1 MQTPELFEGPGAY
14 ASRLLRQVPSPNR
27 LVAKT
32 NTENTV
38 SPGKGP
44 PKMPGALPLLGHM
57 LAFGRNPFDYM
68 MTLRKTLGEI
78 GEFRMFHQRM
88 VLMTGPE
95 ANEAFFRAPDTQLDQ
110 SQAYKIMTPIFGKGV
125 VFDAPPHK
133 KDQQLKMLMPVLR
146 DKPMRGY
153 AQVIVREVEQMIA
166 AWEDAGEIDLL
177 EFMKELTIYT
187 SSHCLLGDEFR
198 YELNEEFAR
207 IYHDLEKGVNP
218 LAFVFPYLP
227 LPVFRRRDKARARLQ
242 ELVTGIITKRAQKP
256 EKNEDAF
263 QMLIDARYDD
273 GSPLSAHE
281 ITGMLI
287 GTIFAG
293 HHTTAGTAAWTLL
306 ELARRPESMG
316 RVLNELDAH
325 FGADGEITFQ
335 SLREIPVLENVI
347 KEVLRLHPPLIFLI
361 RKVMRDFHFKGYTVK
376 AGKYVCTSPRVSHR
390 IAEIFP
396 DPEMFDPDRY
406 SEARLEDARPF
417 SWIAFGGG
425 KHKCSGNAFA
435 MLQLKAIFSIL
446 FRRYTFELIDDKD
459 GYQDDFSQMVVQPV
473 SPCRVRYLKRKD
485 IKESAAEST
494 RQNTQESVQTGP
506 FFHITIDRELC
517 QGHAACMTEA
527 PELFRVDDAGNV
539 TILQETP
546 PSDWLTKARRA
557 EKYCPTQA
565 INIEL
570 NQDT

>member
-1 MQTPELFEGPGAY
+1 MTT
-14 ASRLLRQVPSPNR
+14 
-27 LVAKT
+27 T
-32 NTENTV
+32 NTEKPD
-38 SPGKGP
+38 SPGKVP
-44 PKMPGALPLLGHM
+44 PKMPRALPLLGNM
-57 LAFGRNPFDYM
+57 LEFGKNPFSYM
-68 MTLRKTLGEI
+68 MELRKTLGEI
-78 GEFRMFHQRM
+78 GEFRMFHQKM

-95 ANEAFFRAPDTQLDQ
+95 ANEAFFRAPDAQLDQ

-153 AQVIVREVEQMIA
+153 AQVIVQEVEQMIA
-166 AWEDAGEIDLL
+166 GWGDTGEIDLL

-198 YELNEEFAR
+198 YELNEEFAK

-242 ELVTGIITKRAQKP
+242 ELVTGIIAKRAQKT
-256 EKNEDAF
+256 EKSEDAF
-263 QMLIDARYDD
+263 QLLIDAKYDD
-273 GSPLSAHE
+273 GSNLSAHE

-306 ELARRPESMG
+306 ELARRPGYMVE
-316 RVLNELDAH
+316 VLNELDAH
-325 FGADGEITFQ
+325 FGVDGEVTFQ
-335 SLREIPVLENVI
+335 SLREIPILENVI

-361 RKVMRDFHFKGYTVK
+361 RKVMQDFHFKDYTVK
-376 AGKYVCTSPRVSHR
+376 AGKYVCASPRVSHR
-390 IAEIFP
+390 IPEVFP
-396 DPEMFDPDRY
+396 DPEKFDPDRY
-406 SEARLEDARPF
+406 SETRQEDAKPF

-446 FRRYTFELIDDKD
+446 LRRYTFELIDDKD
-459 GYQDDFSQMVVQPV
+459 TYQDDFTQMVVQPI
-473 SPCRVRYLKRKD
+473 SPCRVRYIKRTDLKAAADKSTNTIVQDRKPPSPSFQ
-485 IKESAAEST
+485 IKL
-494 RQNTQESVQTGP
+494 
-506 FFHITIDRELC
+506 DRELC
-517 QGHAACMTEA
+517 QGHATCMTEA
-527 PELFRVDDAGNV
+527 PELFHVDDAGNV
-539 TILQETP
+539 TVLQEN
-546 PSDWLTKARRA
+546 PSLDLLTKARQA
-557 EKYCPTQA
+557 EKYCPTKA
-565 INIEL
+565 ISVNSTEPNHL
-570 NQDT
+570 KDKE

>member
-1 MQTPELFEGPGAY
+1 M
-14 ASRLLRQVPSPNR
+14 
-27 LVAKT
+27 
-32 NTENTV
+32 NTEKPAF
-38 SPGKGP
+38 PGKEP

-57 LAFGRNPFDYM
+57 LEFGKNPFDYM
-68 MTLRKTLGEI
+68 VRLRNSLGEI
-78 GEFRMFHQRM
+78 GEFRMFHQKM

-95 ANEAFFRAPDTQLDQ
+95 ANEAFFRAPDAQLDQ

-153 AQVIVREVEQMIA
+153 AKVIVQEVEQMIA
-166 AWEDAGEIDLL
+166 NWGDTGEIDLL

-198 YELNEEFAR
+198 YELNEEFAK

-242 ELVTGIITKRAQKP
+242 ELVTGIIAKRAQKP
-256 EKNEDAF
+256 EKSEDAF
-263 QMLIDARYDD
+263 QLLIESKYDD
-273 GSPLSAHE
+273 GSDLSAHE

-306 ELARRPESMG
+306 ELARRPECMEP
-316 RVLNELDAH
+316 VLNELDHH
-325 FGADGEITFQ
+325 FGADGEVTFQ
-335 SLREIPVLENVI
+335 SLREIPALENVI

-361 RKVMRDFHFKGYTVK
+361 RKVMQDFHFKGYTVK
-376 AGKYVCTSPRVSHR
+376 AGKYVCASPRVSHR
-390 IAEIFP
+390 IADVFP
-396 DPEMFDPDRY
+396 EPEKFDPDRY
-406 SEARLEDARPF
+406 SEARQEDAKPF

-446 FRRYTFELIDDKD
+446 LRRYTFELIDDK
-459 GYQDDFSQMVVQPV
+459 GTYQDDFTQMVVQPV
-473 SPCRVRYLKRKD
+473 SPCRVRYVKRAV
-485 IKESAAEST
+485 IKETTVEST
-494 RQNTQESVQTGP
+494 RNNAQESTQTGP
-506 FFHITIDRELC
+506 GFQIIIDRELC
-517 QGHAACMTEA
+517 QGHATCMTEA
-527 PELFRVDDAGNV
+527 PELFQVDEAGNV
-539 TILQETP
+539 TVLQENP
-546 PSDWLTKARRA
+546 PLDLLMKARQA
-557 EKYCPTQA
+557 EKYCPTKA
-565 INIEL
+565 I
-570 NQDT
+570 TVKMKV

>member
-1 MQTPELFEGPGAY
+1 MERAM
-14 ASRLLRQVPSPNR
+14 
-27 LVAKT
+27 VAT
-32 NTENTV
+32 NTQKNV
-38 SPGKGP
+38 LSGKEP
-44 PKMPGALPLLGHM
+44 PQMPGALPLLGHM
-57 LAFGRNPFDYM
+57 LEFGKNPFDYM
-68 MTLRKTLGEI
+68 MRLRNKLGEI
-78 GEFRMFHQRM
+78 GEFRMFHQKM

-95 ANEAFFRAPDTQLDQ
+95 ANEAFFRAPDAQLDQ

-153 AQVIVREVEQMIA
+153 AQVIVGEVEQMIA
-166 AWEDAGEIDLL
+166 DWGDNGEIDLL

-198 YELNEEFAR
+198 YELNEEFAK

-242 ELVTGIITKRAQKP
+242 ELVTGIIAKRAQKP
-256 EKNEDAF
+256 EKSEDAF
-263 QMLIDARYDD
+263 QLLIDASYDD
-273 GSPLSAHE
+273 GSRLSAHE

-306 ELARRPESMG
+306 ELARRPEQLAQ
-316 RVLNELDAH
+316 VLNELDAH
-325 FGADGEITFQ
+325 FGADGEVTFQ
-335 SLREIPVLENVI
+335 SLREIPALENVI

-361 RKVMRDFHFKGYTVK
+361 RKVMQDFQFKDYTVK
-376 AGKYVCTSPRVSHR
+376 AGKYVCASPRVSHR
-390 IAEIFP
+390 IADVFP
-396 DPEMFDPDRY
+396 DPEKFDPDRY
-406 SEARLEDARPF
+406 SETRQEDAVPF

-446 FRRYTFELIDDKD
+446 LRRYSFELIDDKD
-459 GYQDDFSQMVVQPV
+459 TYQDDFTQMVVQPL
-473 SPCRVRYLKRKD
+473 SPCRVRYKKRSL
-485 IKESAAEST
+485 IKEACAGSAT
-494 RQNTQESVQTGP
+494 DIIQERAQPGP
-506 FFHITIDRELC
+506 RFKITIDRELC
-517 QGHAACMTEA
+517 QGHATCMTEA
-527 PELFRVDDAGNV
+527 PELFQVDDAGNLTV
-539 TILQETP
+539 LQENP
-546 PSDWLTKARRA
+546 PLELLKKAQQA
-557 EKYCPTQA
+557 EKYCPAKA
-565 INIEL
+565 IKIKS
-570 NQDT
+570 D

>member
-1 MQTPELFEGPGAY
+1 
-14 ASRLLRQVPSPNR
+14 
-27 LVAKT
+27 
-32 NTENTV
+32 
-38 SPGKGP
+38 
-44 PKMPGALPLLGHM
+44 MPGALPVLGHM
-57 LAFGRNPFDYM
+57 LEFGKNPFDYM
-68 MTLRKTLGEI
+68 MRLRNKLGEI
-78 GEFRMFHQRM
+78 GEFRMFHQKM

-95 ANEAFFRAPDTQLDQ
+95 ANEAFFRAPDAQLDQ

-153 AQVIVREVEQMIA
+153 AEVIVREVEQMIA
-166 AWEDAGEIDLL
+166 DWGDNGEIDLL

-198 YELNEEFAR
+198 YELNEEFAK

-242 ELVTGIITKRAQKP
+242 ELVTGIIAKRAQKL
-256 EKNEDAF
+256 EKSEDAF
-263 QMLIDARYDD
+263 QLLIDARYDD
-273 GSPLSAHE
+273 GSRLSAHE

-306 ELARRPESMG
+306 ELARRPEQLAQ
-316 RVLNELDAH
+316 VLNELDAH
-325 FGADGEITFQ
+325 FGADGEVTFQ
-335 SLREIPVLENVI
+335 SLREIPALENVI

-361 RKVMRDFHFKGYTVK
+361 RKVMQDFQFKDYTVK
-376 AGKYVCTSPRVSHR
+376 AGKYVCASPRVSHR
-390 IAEIFP
+390 IADVFP
-396 DPEMFDPDRY
+396 DPEKFDPDRY
-406 SEARLEDARPF
+406 SETRQEDAVPF

-446 FRRYTFELIDDKD
+446 LRRYSFELIADKD
-459 GYQDDFSQMVVQPV
+459 TYQDDFTQMVVQPL
-473 SPCRVRYLKRKD
+473 SPCRVRYKKRSL
-485 IKESAAEST
+485 IKEASAGST
-494 RQNTQESVQTGP
+494 TEVIQERVQPGP
-506 FFHITIDRELC
+506 SFKITIDRELC
-517 QGHAACMTEA
+517 QGHATCMTEA
-527 PELFRVDDAGNV
+527 PELFQVDDAGNLTV
-539 TILQETP
+539 LQENP
-546 PSDWLTKARRA
+546 PLELLKKAQQA
-557 EKYCPTQA
+557 EKYCPAKA
-565 INIEL
+565 IKIESDERT
-570 NQDT
+570 NEA

>member
-1 MQTPELFEGPGAY
+1 M
-14 ASRLLRQVPSPNR
+14 N
-27 LVAKT
+27 KT
-32 NTENTV
+32 NTEKTV
-38 SPGKGP
+38 SPGKAP

-57 LAFGRNPFDYM
+57 LAFGKNPFDYM
-68 MTLRKTLGEI
+68 MSLRKTLGEI
-78 GEFRMFHQRM
+78 GEFRMFHQEM
-88 VLMTGPE
+88 VLMTGPD
-95 ANEAFFRAPDTQLDQ
+95 ANEAFFRAPDAQLDQ

-153 AQVIVREVEQMIA
+153 AQVIVQEVEQMIA
-166 AWEDAGEIDLL
+166 DWGDTGEIDLL

-198 YELNEEFAR
+198 YELNEEFAK

-242 ELVTGIITKRAQKP
+242 ELVTGIIAKRAQKS
-256 EKNEDAF
+256 EKSEDAF
-263 QMLIDARYDD
+263 QLLIDASYED
-273 GSPLSAHE
+273 GSRLSAHE

-287 GTIFAG
+287 GTLFAG

-306 ELARRPESMG
+306 ELARRPEY
-316 RVLNELDAH
+316 RELVLKELDAH
-325 FGADGEITFQ
+325 FGVDGEVTFQ

-361 RKVMRDFHFKGYTVK
+361 RKVMQDFHFKDYTIK
-376 AGKYVCTSPRVSHR
+376 AGKYVCASPRVSHR
-390 IAEIFP
+390 IEDVFP
-396 DPEMFDPDRY
+396 DPEKFDPDRY
-406 SEARLEDARPF
+406 SEARQEDARPF

-446 FRRYTFELIDDKD
+446 LRRYTFELIDDKD
-459 GYQDDFSQMVVQPV
+459 AYQDDFTQMVVQPL
-473 SPCRVRYLKRKD
+473 SPCRVRYIKRTD
-485 IKESAAEST
+485 IECAADELPK
-494 RQNTQESVQTGP
+494 NVDQESVQDAP
-506 FFHITIDRELC
+506 RFRITIDRELC
-517 QGHAACMTEA
+517 QGHATCMSEA
-527 PELFRVDDAGNV
+527 PELFQVDDAGNV
-539 TILQETP
+539 TVLQENP
-546 PSDWLTKARRA
+546 PLDLLKKARQA
-557 EKYCPTQA
+557 EKYCPAKA
-565 INIEL
+565 IKIEF
-570 NQDT
+570 N

>member
-1 MQTPELFEGPGAY
+1 M
-14 ASRLLRQVPSPNR
+14 N
-27 LVAKT
+27 KT
-32 NTENTV
+32 NTEKTV
-38 SPGKGP
+38 SPGKVP

-57 LAFGRNPFDYM
+57 LAFGKNPFDYM
-68 MTLRKTLGEI
+68 MSLRKTLGEI
-78 GEFRMFHQRM
+78 GEFRMFHQEM
-88 VLMTGPE
+88 VLMTGPD
-95 ANEAFFRAPDTQLDQ
+95 ANEAFFRAPDAQLDQ

-166 AWEDAGEIDLL
+166 DWGDTGEIDLL

-198 YELNEEFAR
+198 YELNEEFAQ

-242 ELVTGIITKRAQKP
+242 ELVTGIIAKRAQKS
-256 EKNEDAF
+256 EKSEDAF
-263 QMLIDARYDD
+263 QLLIDARYEDD
-273 GSPLSAHE
+273 SRLSAHE

-287 GTIFAG
+287 GTLFAG

-306 ELARRPESMG
+306 ELARRPEYLE
-316 RVLNELDAH
+316 RVLKELDTH
-325 FGADGEITFQ
+325 FGADGEVTFQ
-335 SLREIPVLENVI
+335 ALREIPVLENVI

-361 RKVMRDFHFKGYTVK
+361 RKVMQDFHFKDYTIK
-376 AGKYVCTSPRVSHR
+376 AGKYVCASPRVSHR
-390 IAEIFP
+390 IADVFP
-396 DPEMFDPDRY
+396 DPEKFDPDRY
-406 SEARLEDARPF
+406 SEARQEDARPF

-446 FRRYTFELIDDKD
+446 LRRYTFELVDDKD
-459 GYQDDFSQMVVQPV
+459 AYQDDFTQMVVQPV
-473 SPCRVRYLKRKD
+473 SPCRVRYIKRTD
-485 IKESAAEST
+485 IKRAADASPE
-494 RQNTQESVQTGP
+494 NIVQERVENGP
-506 FFHITIDRELC
+506 HFRIIIDRELC
-517 QGHAACMTEA
+517 QGHATCMTEA
-527 PELFRVDDAGNV
+527 PELFQVDEAGNV
-539 TILQETP
+539 TVLQENP
-546 PSDWLTKARRA
+546 PPDLLEKARQA
-557 EKYCPTQA
+557 EKYCPSKA
-565 INIEL
+565 IKIES
-570 NQDT
+570 N

>member
-1 MQTPELFEGPGAY
+1 M
-14 ASRLLRQVPSPNR
+14 N
-27 LVAKT
+27 KT
-32 NTENTV
+32 NTEKTV
-38 SPGKGP
+38 SPGKVP

-57 LAFGRNPFDYM
+57 LAFGKNPFDYM
-68 MTLRKTLGEI
+68 MSLRKTLGEI
-78 GEFRMFHQRM
+78 GEFRMFHQEM
-88 VLMTGPE
+88 VLMTGPD
-95 ANEAFFRAPDTQLDQ
+95 ANEAFFRAPDAQLDQ

-166 AWEDAGEIDLL
+166 GWGDTGEIDLL

-198 YELNEEFAR
+198 YELNEEFAK

-242 ELVTGIITKRAQKP
+242 ELVTGIIAKRAQKS
-256 EKNEDAF
+256 EKSEDAF
-263 QMLIDARYDD
+263 QLLIDARYEDD
-273 GSPLSAHE
+273 SRLSAHE

-287 GTIFAG
+287 GTLFAG

-306 ELARRPESMG
+306 ELARRPEYLE
-316 RVLNELDAH
+316 RVLKELDTH
-325 FGADGEITFQ
+325 FGVDGEVTFQ
-335 SLREIPVLENVI
+335 ALREIPVLENVI

-361 RKVMRDFHFKGYTVK
+361 RKVMQDFHFKDYTIK
-376 AGKYVCTSPRVSHR
+376 AGKYVCASPRVSHR
-390 IAEIFP
+390 IADVFP
-396 DPEMFDPDRY
+396 DPEKFDPDRY
-406 SEARLEDARPF
+406 SEARQEDARPF

-446 FRRYTFELIDDKD
+446 LRRYTFELVDDKD
-459 GYQDDFSQMVVQPV
+459 AYQDDFTQMVVQPV
-473 SPCRVRYLKRKD
+473 SPCRVRYIKRTD
-485 IKESAAEST
+485 IKRAADASPE
-494 RQNTQESVQTGP
+494 NIVQERVENGP
-506 FFHITIDRELC
+506 HFRVIIDRELC
-517 QGHAACMTEA
+517 QGHATCMAEA
-527 PELFRVDDAGNV
+527 PELFQVDEAGNV
-539 TILQETP
+539 TVLQENP
-546 PSDWLTKARRA
+546 PPDLLEKARQA
-557 EKYCPTQA
+557 EKYCPSKA
-565 INIEL
+565 IKIES
-570 NQDT
+570 N

>member
-1 MQTPELFEGPGAY
+1 MNT
-14 ASRLLRQVPSPNR
+14 
-27 LVAKT
+27 T
-32 NTENTV
+32 NTEKTV
-38 SPGKGP
+38 SPGKEP
-44 PKMPGALPLLGHM
+44 PKMPGVLPLLGHM
-57 LAFGRNPFDYM
+57 LEFGKNPFDYM
-68 MTLRKTLGEI
+68 MRLRNSLGEI
-78 GEFRMFHQRM
+78 GEFRMFHQKM

-95 ANEAFFRAPDTQLDQ
+95 ANEAFFRAPDAQLDQ

-133 KDQQLKMLMPVLR
+133 KDQQLKMLMQVLR

-166 AWEDAGEIDLL
+166 AWGDTGEIDLL

-198 YELNEEFAR
+198 YELNEEFVK
-207 IYHDLEKGVNP
+207 IYHDLEKGLSP

-242 ELVTGIITKRAQKP
+242 ELVTGIIAKRAQKS
-256 EKNEDAF
+256 EKSEDAF
-263 QMLIDARYDD
+263 QILIDASYDD
-273 GSPLSAHE
+273 GSRLSAHE

-306 ELARRPESMG
+306 ELASRPEQLEL
-316 RVLNELDAH
+316 VLNELDAH
-325 FGADGEITFQ
+325 FGADGEVTFQ

-361 RKVMRDFHFKGYTVK
+361 RKVMQDFHFKDYTVK
-376 AGKYVCTSPRVSHR
+376 AGKYVCASPRVSHR
-390 IAEIFP
+390 IADVFP
-396 DPEMFDPDRY
+396 DPEKFDPDRY
-406 SEARLEDARPF
+406 SQERQEDAKPF

-446 FRRYTFELIDDKD
+446 LRRYTFELIDDKD
-459 GYQDDFSQMVVQPV
+459 TYQDDFTQMVVQPA
-473 SPCRVRYLKRKD
+473 SPCRVRYIKRTDLKCAAD
-485 IKESAAEST
+485 ESTSNLAQESA
-494 RQNTQESVQTGP
+494 QTGP
-506 FFHITIDRELC
+506 SFKIIIDRELC
-517 QGHAACMTEA
+517 QGHATCMTEA
-527 PELFRVDDAGNV
+527 PELFQVDDAGNV
-539 TILQETP
+539 SILQAYP
-546 PSDWLTKARRA
+546 PLDLLGKARQA

-565 INIEL
+565 IKIKL
-570 NQDT
+570 N

>member
-1 MQTPELFEGPGAY
+1 MTT
-14 ASRLLRQVPSPNR
+14 
-27 LVAKT
+27 T
-32 NTENTV
+32 NTKKTKPAELA
-38 SPGKGP
+38 P

-57 LAFGRNPFDYM
+57 LAFGKNPFEYM
-68 MTLRKTLGEI
+68 MQLRNILGEI
-78 GEFRMFHQRM
+78 GEFRMFHQKM

-95 ANEAFFRAPDTQLDQ
+95 ANEAFFRAPDAQLDQ

-153 AQVIVREVEQMIA
+153 AQVIVQEVEEMIA
-166 AWEDAGEIDLL
+166 TWGDSGEIDLL

-198 YELNEEFAR
+198 YELNDEFAK

-227 LPVFRRRDKARARLQ
+227 LPVFRRRDRARVKLQ
-242 ELVTGIITKRAQKP
+242 ALVTDIIAKRAQKS
-256 EKNEDAF
+256 EKSEDAF
-263 QMLIDARYDD
+263 QLLIDASYDD
-273 GSPLSAHE
+273 GTPLSAHE

-306 ELARRPESMG
+306 ELAKRPEHLK
-316 RVLNELDAH
+316 RVLKELDQH
-325 FGADGEITFQ
+325 FGVDGEVTFQ
-335 SLREIPVLENVI
+335 SLREIPILENVI

-361 RKVMRDFHFKGYTVK
+361 RKVMKDFHFKGYTVK
-376 AGKYVCTSPRVSHR
+376 AGKYVCASPRVSHR

-396 DPEMFDPDRY
+396 EPEKFDPDRY
-406 SEARLEDARPF
+406 SEGRQEDAQPF

-425 KHKCSGNAFA
+425 KHKCTGNAFA

-446 FRRYTFELIDDKD
+446 LRRYTFELIDEKD
-459 GYQDDFSQMVVQPV
+459 YYQDDFTQMVVQPL
-473 SPCRVRYLKRKD
+473 SPCRVRYIKRANIQSTSTETTQNN
-485 IKESAAEST
+485 IKSSQPSAPSF
-494 RQNTQESVQTGP
+494 QI
-506 FFHITIDRELC
+506 HLDRELC
-517 QGHAACMTEA
+517 QGHASCMTEA
-527 PELFRVDDAGNV
+527 PELFHVDEKGYV
-539 TILQETP
+539 SLLQEH
-546 PSDWLTKARRA
+546 PSLDLLTKAQQA
-557 EKYCPTQA
+557 EKYCPSKA
-565 INIEL
+565 LKIVL
-570 NQDT
+570 N

>member
-1 MQTPELFEGPGAY
+1 MTTTTTEKTKTAELA
-14 ASRLLRQVPSPNR
+14 
-27 LVAKT
+27 
-32 NTENTV
+32 
-38 SPGKGP
+38 P

-57 LAFGRNPFDYM
+57 LAFGKNPFDYM
-68 MTLRKTLGEI
+68 MQLRNTLGEI
-78 GEFRMFHQRM
+78 GEFRMFHQKM

-95 ANEAFFRAPDTQLDQ
+95 ANEAFFRAPDAQLDQ

-153 AQVIVREVEQMIA
+153 AQVIVQEVEEMIA
-166 AWEDAGEIDLL
+166 DWGDSGEIDLL

-198 YELNEEFAR
+198 YELNDEFAK

-227 LPVFRRRDKARARLQ
+227 LPVFRRRDKARVKLQ
-242 ELVTGIITKRAQKP
+242 ALVTGIIAKRAQKT
-256 EKNEDAF
+256 EKSEDAF
-263 QMLIDARYDD
+263 QLLIDASYDD
-273 GSPLSAHE
+273 GSRLSAHE

-306 ELARRPESMG
+306 ELAKRPDHLK
-316 RVLNELDAH
+316 RVLKELDQH
-325 FGADGEITFQ
+325 FGVDGEVTFQ
-335 SLREIPVLENVI
+335 SLREIPILENVV

-361 RKVMRDFHFKGYTVK
+361 RKVMKDFHFKGYTVK
-376 AGKYVCTSPRVSHR
+376 AGKYVCASPRVSHR

-396 DPEMFDPDRY
+396 EPEKFDPDRY
-406 SEARLEDARPF
+406 LEGRQEDAQPF

-425 KHKCSGNAFA
+425 KHKCTGNAFA

-446 FRRYTFELIDDKD
+446 LRRYTFELIDEKD
-459 GYQDDFSQMVVQPV
+459 YYQDDFTQMVVQPL
-473 SPCRVRYLKRKD
+473 SPCKVRYIKRTD
-485 IKESAAEST
+485 IKKTST
-494 RQNTQESVQTGP
+494 DTTQNIAKTGSSSTP
-506 FFHITIDRELC
+506 SFQIHLDRGLC
-517 QGHAACMTEA
+517 QGHATCMTEA
-527 PELFRVDDAGNV
+527 PELFHVDEAGNV
-539 TILQETP
+539 TLLQEQ
-546 PSDWLTKARRA
+546 PSLDLLTKAQQA
-557 EKYCPTQA
+557 EKYCPSKA
-565 INIEL
+565 LKIKL
-570 NQDT
+570 N

>member
-1 MQTPELFEGPGAY
+1 M
-14 ASRLLRQVPSPNR
+14 
-27 LVAKT
+27 
-32 NTENTV
+32 NTTDIQKIV
-38 SPGKGP
+38 SPGKEP
-44 PKMPGALPLLGHM
+44 PKMPGALPVLGHM
-57 LAFGRNPFDYM
+57 LEFGKNPFHYM
-68 MTLRKTLGEI
+68 MRLRNKLGEI
-78 GEFRMFHQRM
+78 GEFRMFHQKM

-95 ANEAFFRAPDTQLDQ
+95 ANEAFFRAPDAQLDQ

-153 AQVIVREVEQMIA
+153 AQVIVREVEQMIEG
-166 AWEDAGEIDLL
+166 WGESGEIDLL

-198 YELNEEFAR
+198 YELNEEFAK

-242 ELVTGIITKRAQKP
+242 ELVTSIIAKRAQKP
-256 EKNEDAF
+256 EKSEDAF
-263 QMLIDARYDD
+263 QLLIDTRYDD
-273 GSPLSAHE
+273 GSRLSAHE

-306 ELARRPESMG
+306 ELARRPEYMAQ
-316 RVLNELDAH
+316 VLNQLDAH
-325 FGADGEITFQ
+325 FGIDGEVTFQ
-335 SLREIPVLENVI
+335 SLREIPALENVI

-361 RKVMRDFHFKGYTVK
+361 RKVMRDFQFKDYTIK
-376 AGKYVCTSPRVSHR
+376 AGKYVCASPRVSHR
-390 IAEIFP
+390 IAEVFP
-396 DPEMFDPDRY
+396 DPEKFDPDRY
-406 SEARLEDARPF
+406 SESRQEDAVPF

-446 FRRYTFELIDDKD
+446 LRRYTFELIADKD
-459 GYQDDFSQMVVQPV
+459 TYQDDFTQMVVQPL
-473 SPCRVRYLKRKD
+473 SPCRVRYKKRQLARKA
-485 IKESAAEST
+485 SAEPTAHIAEKSA
-494 RQNTQESVQTGP
+494 QPGAGFQ
-506 FFHITIDRELC
+506 ITIDRELC
-517 QGHAACMTEA
+517 QGHATCMTEA
-527 PELFRVDDAGNV
+527 PELFYVDEAGNV
-539 TILQETP
+539 TVLQENP
-546 PSDWLTKARRA
+546 PLELLEKARQA
-557 EKYCPTQA
+557 EKYCPTKA
-565 INIEL
+565 IKIKTN
-570 NQDT
+570 N

>member
-1 MQTPELFEGPGAY
+1 MNT
-14 ASRLLRQVPSPNR
+14 
-27 LVAKT
+27 T
-32 NTENTV
+32 NTEKTV
-38 SPGKGP
+38 SSGKEP

-57 LAFGRNPFDYM
+57 LEFGKNPFDYM
-68 MTLRKTLGEI
+68 VRLRKTLGEI
-78 GEFRMFHQRM
+78 GEFRMFHQKM

-95 ANEAFFRAPDTQLDQ
+95 ANEAFFRAPDAQLDQ

-153 AQVIVREVEQMIA
+153 AQVIVQEVEQMIA
-166 AWEDAGEIDLL
+166 DWGDTGEIDLL

-198 YELNEEFAR
+198 YELNEEFAK

-242 ELVTGIITKRAQKP
+242 ELVTGIIAKRAQKA
-256 EKNEDAF
+256 EKSEDAF
-263 QMLIDARYDD
+263 QLLIESKYDD
-273 GSPLSAHE
+273 GSHLSAHE

-306 ELARRPESMG
+306 ELARRPEQLQL
-316 RVLNELDAH
+316 VLNELDQH
-325 FGADGEITFQ
+325 FGVDGEVTFQ

-361 RKVMRDFHFKGYTVK
+361 RKVMQDFHFKGYTVK

-390 IAEIFP
+390 IADVFP
-396 DPEMFDPDRY
+396 DPEKFDPDRY
-406 SEARLEDARPF
+406 SEARQEDAKPF

-446 FRRYTFELIDDKD
+446 LRRYTFELIDDKD
-459 GYQDDFSQMVVQPV
+459 HYQDDFTQMVVQPV
-473 SPCRVRYLKRKD
+473 SPCRVRYIKRSE
-485 IKESAAEST
+485 IKETAAEST
-494 RQNTQESVQTGP
+494 RNNAQDHAETGP
-506 FFHITIDRELC
+506 VFQVVIDRELC
-517 QGHAACMTEA
+517 QGHATCMAEA
-527 PELFRVDDAGNV
+527 PELFHVDEAGHV
-539 TILQETP
+539 TVLQENP
-546 PSDWLTKARRA
+546 PLELLEKARQA
-557 EKYCPTQA
+557 EKYCPKQS
-565 INIEL
+565 N
-570 NQDT
+570 

>member
-1 MQTPELFEGPGAY
+1 MNTTNPEK
-14 ASRLLRQVPSPNR
+14 S
-27 LVAKT
+27 
-32 NTENTV
+32 V
-38 SPGKGP
+38 SPIKQP
-44 PKMPGALPLLGHM
+44 PKMPGAVPLLGHM
-57 LAFGRNPFDYM
+57 LKFGKNPFLYM

-78 GEFRMFHQRM
+78 GEFRMFHQKM

-95 ANEAFFRAPDTQLDQ
+95 ANEAFFRAPDAQLDQ

-153 AQVIVREVEQMIA
+153 AQVIVQEVEQMIA
-166 AWEDAGEIDLL
+166 SWGDKGEIDLL

-198 YELNEEFAR
+198 YELNEEFAK

-218 LAFVFPYLP
+218 LAFVFPNLP

-242 ELVTGIITKRAQKP
+242 ELVTGIIAKREQKA
-256 EKNEDAF
+256 EKSEDAF
-263 QMLIDARYDD
+263 QLLIESKYDD
-273 GSPLSAHE
+273 GSHLSAHE

-306 ELARRPESMG
+306 ELARRPEQLDL
-316 RVLNELDAH
+316 VLNELDVH
-325 FGADGEITFQ
+325 FGVDGEVTFQ

-361 RKVMRDFHFKGYTVK
+361 RKVMKDFHFKGYTVK
-376 AGKYVCTSPRVSHR
+376 AGKYVCASPRVSHR
-390 IAEIFP
+390 IAEVFP
-396 DPEMFDPDRY
+396 DPEKFDPGRY
-406 SEARLEDARPF
+406 SEERQEDAKPF

-425 KHKCSGNAFA
+425 KHKCTGNAFA

-446 FRRYTFELIDDKD
+446 LRRYTFELVDEKD
-459 GYQDDFSQMVVQPV
+459 HYQDDFTQMVVQPL
-473 SPCRVRYLKRKD
+473 SPCRVRYIRRTDFRENVVELTQADSRKNVLASACFE
-485 IKESAAEST
+485 IK
-494 RQNTQESVQTGP
+494 
-506 FFHITIDRELC
+506 IDRELC
-517 QGHAACMTEA
+517 QGHAACMAES
-527 PELFRVDDAGNV
+527 PEIFHVDDEGNLTV
-539 TILQETP
+539 LQEN
-546 PSDWLTKARRA
+546 PSLDLLEKARLA
-557 EKYCPTQA
+557 EKYCPTKA
-565 INIEL
+565 IIVNTMK
-570 NQDT
+570 N

>member
-1 MQTPELFEGPGAY
+1 MNTTNPEKS
-14 ASRLLRQVPSPNR
+14 ASPVKQ
-27 LVAKT
+27 
-32 NTENTV
+32 
-38 SPGKGP
+38 P

-57 LAFGRNPFDYM
+57 LKFGKNPFLYM
-68 MTLRKTLGEI
+68 VTLRNTLGEI
-78 GEFRMFHQRM
+78 GEFRMFHQKM

-95 ANEAFFRAPDTQLDQ
+95 ANEAFFRAPDAQLDQ

-153 AQVIVREVEQMIA
+153 AQVIVQEVEQMIA
-166 AWEDAGEIDLL
+166 NWSDTGEIDLL

-198 YELNEEFAR
+198 YELNEEFAK

-218 LAFVFPYLP
+218 LAFVFPNLP

-242 ELVTGIITKRAQKP
+242 ELVTGIIAKRAQKA
-256 EKNEDAF
+256 EKSEDAF
-263 QMLIDARYDD
+263 QLLIESKYDD
-273 GSPLSAHE
+273 GSHLSAHE

-306 ELARRPESMG
+306 ELARRPEQLDM
-316 RVLNELDAH
+316 VLNELDAH
-325 FGADGEITFQ
+325 FGVDGEVTFQ

-361 RKVMRDFHFKGYTVK
+361 RKVMKDFHFKDFTFK
-376 AGKYVCTSPRVSHR
+376 AGKYVCASTRVSHR
-390 IAEIFP
+390 IAEVFP
-396 DPEMFDPDRY
+396 DPEKFDPDRY
-406 SEARLEDARPF
+406 SEERQEDAKPF

-425 KHKCSGNAFA
+425 KHKCTGNAFA

-446 FRRYTFELIDDKD
+446 LRRYTFELVDDKD
-459 GYQDDFSQMVVQPV
+459 YYQDDFTQMVVQPL
-473 SPCRVRYLKRKD
+473 SPCRVKYVKRIALSSVVEKVETAQVQEIAPTESHFQ
-485 IKESAAEST
+485 IK
-494 RQNTQESVQTGP
+494 
-506 FFHITIDRELC
+506 IDRELC
-517 QGHAACMTEA
+517 QGHATCMAEA
-527 PELFRVDDAGNV
+527 PELFQVDEDGNLTV
-539 TILQETP
+539 LQDNPDLALLE
-546 PSDWLTKARRA
+546 KARQA
-557 EKYCPTQA
+557 EKYCPTKA
-565 INIEL
+565 IIINVK
-570 NQDT
+570 NS

>member
-1 MQTPELFEGPGAY
+1 MIITDTQK
-14 ASRLLRQVPSPNR
+14 N
-27 LVAKT
+27 
-32 NTENTV
+32 V
-38 SPGKGP
+38 SPGKEP
-44 PKMPGALPLLGHM
+44 PKMPGALPVVGHM
-57 LAFGRNPFDYM
+57 LEFGKNPFDYM
-68 MTLRKTLGEI
+68 MRLRNKLGEI
-78 GEFRMFHQRM
+78 GEFRMFHQKM

-95 ANEAFFRAPDTQLDQ
+95 ANEAFFRAPDAQLDQ

-153 AQVIVREVEQMIA
+153 AQVIVGEVEQMIA
-166 AWEDAGEIDLL
+166 DWGDSGEIDLL

-198 YELNEEFAR
+198 YELNEEFAK

-242 ELVTGIITKRAQKP
+242 ELVTGIIAKRAQKT
-256 EKNEDAF
+256 EKSEDAF
-263 QMLIDARYDD
+263 QLLIDARYDD
-273 GSPLSAHE
+273 GSRLSAHE

-306 ELARRPESMG
+306 ELALRPEQLAQ
-316 RVLNELDAH
+316 VLNELDVH
-325 FGADGEITFQ
+325 FGIDGEVTFQ
-335 SLREIPVLENVI
+335 SLREIPALENVI

-361 RKVMRDFHFKGYTVK
+361 RKVMQDFQFKDYTVK
-376 AGKYVCTSPRVSHR
+376 AGKYVCASPRVSHR
-390 IAEIFP
+390 IADVFP
-396 DPEMFDPDRY
+396 DPEKFDPDRY
-406 SEARLEDARPF
+406 SETRQEDATPF

-446 FRRYTFELIDDKD
+446 LRRYAFELIADKD
-459 GYQDDFSQMVVQPV
+459 TYQDDFTQMVVQPL
-473 SPCRVRYLKRKD
+473 SPCRVRYKKRQLIQKV
-485 IKESAAEST
+485 SAEPTAHIAEEKGQPDSGF
-494 RQNTQESVQTGP
+494 Q
-506 FFHITIDRELC
+506 IIIDRELC
-517 QGHAACMTEA
+517 QGHATCMTEA
-527 PELFRVDDAGNV
+527 PELFHVDDAGNV
-539 TILQETP
+539 TVLQEK
-546 PSDWLTKARRA
+546 PSLDLLKKARQA
-557 EKYCPTQA
+557 EKYCPTKA
-565 INIEL
+565 IKIKSN
-570 NQDT
+570 N

>member
-1 MQTPELFEGPGAY
+1 MTTTTTKESKTAELA
-14 ASRLLRQVPSPNR
+14 
-27 LVAKT
+27 
-32 NTENTV
+32 
-38 SPGKGP
+38 P

-57 LAFGRNPFDYM
+57 LAFGKNPFNYM
-68 MTLRKTLGEI
+68 MQLRNTLGEI
-78 GEFRMFHQRM
+78 GEFRMFHQKM

-95 ANEAFFRAPDTQLDQ
+95 ANEAFFRAPDAQLDQ

-153 AQVIVREVEQMIA
+153 AQVIVQEVEEMIA
-166 AWEDAGEIDLL
+166 AWGDSGEIDLL

-198 YELNEEFAR
+198 YELNDEFAK

-227 LPVFRRRDKARARLQ
+227 LPVFRRRDKARVKLQ
-242 ELVTGIITKRAQKP
+242 ALVTDIIAKRAQKS
-256 EKNEDAF
+256 EKSEDAF
-263 QMLIDARYDD
+263 QLLIDASYDD
-273 GSPLSAHE
+273 GTPLSAHE

-306 ELARRPESMG
+306 ELAKRPKHLK
-316 RVLNELDAH
+316 RVLKELDQH
-325 FGADGEITFQ
+325 FGVDGEVTFQ
-335 SLREIPVLENVI
+335 SLREIPILENVI

-361 RKVMRDFHFKGYTVK
+361 RKVMKDFHFKGYTVK
-376 AGKYVCTSPRVSHR
+376 AGKYVCASPRVSHR

-396 DPEMFDPDRY
+396 EPEKFDPDRY
-406 SEARLEDARPF
+406 LEDRQEDAQPF

-425 KHKCSGNAFA
+425 KHKCTGNAFA

-446 FRRYTFELIDDKD
+446 LRRYTFELIDEKD
-459 GYQDDFSQMVVQPV
+459 YYQDDFTQMVVQPL
-473 SPCRVRYLKRKD
+473 SPCKVRYIKRTD
-485 IKESAAEST
+485 LNVTSSVTEQDNIKISQSSAPSIKI
-494 RQNTQESVQTGP
+494 
-506 FFHITIDRELC
+506 HIDRELC
-517 QGHAACMTEA
+517 QGHATCMTEA
-527 PELFRVDDAGNV
+527 PELFHVDEAGHV
-539 TILQETP
+539 TLLQEH
-546 PSDWLTKARRA
+546 PSLDLLSKAQQA
-557 EKYCPTQA
+557 EKYCPSKA
-565 INIEL
+565 LKIEL
-570 NQDT
+570 N